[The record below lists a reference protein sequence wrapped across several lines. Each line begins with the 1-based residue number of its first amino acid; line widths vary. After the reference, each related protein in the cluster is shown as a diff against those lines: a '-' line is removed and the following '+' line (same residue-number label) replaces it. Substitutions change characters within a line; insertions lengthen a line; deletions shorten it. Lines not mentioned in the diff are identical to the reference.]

1 MDFIRRAWLFTKAK
15 ISRTILLI
23 VAFSAI
29 LIFVLSGLI
38 INSAANASIANAKK
52 AAGATVSLSVNMQ
65 NVIKSAQESAQE
77 DTSSSSSSSD
87 SSSQG
92 KRFDISLPTIAEST
106 AKKIANLSGV
116 KSYSFSYSASADAKS
131 DITKVSE
138 SGTSSSSSSS
148 DTQQGPG
155 GQNFPGGS
163 GGGMTQSDF
172 TIEGTND
179 LEANTTFTDAYKI
192 TSGRAITSSDE
203 GTNNVVIESTLADQN
218 SLKVGSTFV
227 LEDSNSKSY
236 TMKVVGIYTTSG
248 SSTESSIA
256 YMNTMYTS
264 LSVAN
269 AMKATTGK
277 ISTATYSMENPA
289 DADSFVKKANKLV
302 NDDNFEVSKND
313 QAYQNVKSSLNNV
326 ASFAKNIVI
335 LVAIAGAI
343 MLALI
348 VMLMVRERRF
358 EIGVLMSLG
367 ETKAKI
373 VAQFF
378 TELFMVMVVSVAI
391 ASAAGNVVGNVVG
404 QQLLKQQTTQTT
416 SSSSNQ
422 MPGGQGNGDQKS
434 GGGQGGAPS
443 APGGNGGGFAGR
455 AGSALGIGQSKS
467 EAQALEKLNIKT
479 SFSEIAMLL
488 GIAILIN
495 LIAVG
500 LASIGILRLNPKQ
513 VLTN

>member
-138 SGTSSSSSSS
+138 SGTSSSSS

-155 GQNFPGGS
+155 GQDFPGGS
-163 GGGMTQSDF
+163 DGGMTQSDF

-343 MLALI
+343 ILALI

-422 MPGGQGNGDQKS
+422 MAGGQENGDQKS
-434 GGGQGGAPS
+434 GGGQGGGPS

-467 EAQALEKLNIKT
+467 DAQALEKLNIKT

-488 GIAILIN
+488 GIAILIT